1 VTSEATTTPASARVA
16 ARPRFSVAGKVALL
30 VGVHVVVTAGVAAA
44 ASLLLPQPVLVF
56 AAGASAGT
64 VLALLTVRRS
74 LASARRTL
82 TALSDGVRS
91 FRDTDFSMRL
101 AATRDDELGELVA
114 LYNEMGD
121 ALRAERHDIY
131 QRELLLDTVLQGAPV
146 GIILEDRNGRVVYGN
161 RAARDL
167 LGARARLEGRMMAD
181 VLSGCRRELREA
193 LAAPGDALFTVG
205 GEGEEET
212 YRTARRVFHL
222 NMQPNVL
229 HLVERLTPELRR
241 KEVEVWKRAIRVMS
255 HELNN
260 SLAPIRSLSHS
271 ARQAAGRPEHTA
283 LLEGILAT
291 IEERATHL
299 AAFLEGYARFARLP
313 QPRPEPVDWRQF
325 LESVH
330 AMSPFQLAAVP
341 PAEPGW
347 FDAVQMQQVLI
358 NLLKNAQES
367 GSPPQEIGVS
377 VHLTA
382 QAESVLRVVDR
393 GPGMDPSVMKR
404 ALLPFHSS
412 TKQAGSG
419 VGLALC
425 KEIVEAHGGGLRI
438 ENRTGGGLVV
448 TCWLPA
454 GPASRPAVP
463 LADGPGEEPR
473 R

>member
-1 VTSEATTTPASARVA
+1 
-16 ARPRFSVAGKVALL
+16 
-30 VGVHVVVTAGVAAA
+30 
-44 ASLLLPQPVLVF
+44 
-56 AAGASAGT
+56 
-64 VLALLTVRRS
+64 
-74 LASARRTL
+74 
-82 TALSDGVRS
+82 
-91 FRDTDFSMRL
+91 
-101 AATRDDELGELVA
+101 
-114 LYNEMGD
+114 MGD

-167 LGARARLEGRMMAD
+167 LGARARLEGRMIAE
-181 VLSGCRRELREA
+181 VLAGCRRELREA
-193 LAAPGDALFTVG
+193 LGLAGRRALHRRRRGRGGDLPDRPPRVPPQHAAERAPPRRAPDARAAAQG
-205 GEGEEET
+205 GGGLEAGHPRDEP
-212 YRTARRVFHL
+212 RAQQLARAHPLARR
-222 NMQPNVL
+222 
-229 HLVERLTPELRR
+229 TPRARR
-241 KEVEVWKRAIRVMS
+241 
-255 HELNN
+255 
-260 SLAPIRSLSHS
+260 P
-271 ARQAAGRPEHTA
+271 GGPEHTA

-367 GSPPQEIGVS
+367 GSPAREIGVS

-382 QAESVLRVVDR
+382 QGESVLRVVDR
-393 GPGMDPSVMKR
+393 GPGMDASVMKR

-454 GPASRPAVP
+454 GPAARPPGALSGEPRSGEPGAPGDAPPHTSGTSRGAPPFQEVPAPTNGRPAASHP
-463 LADGPGEEPR
+463 AEPKGGR
-473 R
+473 P

>member
-1 VTSEATTTPASARVA
+1 
-16 ARPRFSVAGKVALL
+16 
-30 VGVHVVVTAGVAAA
+30 
-44 ASLLLPQPVLVF
+44 
-56 AAGASAGT
+56 
-64 VLALLTVRRS
+64 
-74 LASARRTL
+74 
-82 TALSDGVRS
+82 
-91 FRDTDFSMRL
+91 
-101 AATRDDELGELVA
+101 
-114 LYNEMGD
+114 
-121 ALRAERHDIY
+121 
-131 QRELLLDTVLQGAPV
+131 
-146 GIILEDRNGRVVYGN
+146 
-161 RAARDL
+161 
-167 LGARARLEGRMMAD
+167 
-181 VLSGCRRELREA
+181 
-193 LAAPGDALFTVG
+193 
-205 GEGEEET
+205 
-212 YRTARRVFHL
+212 
-222 NMQPNVL
+222 
-229 HLVERLTPELRR
+229 
-241 KEVEVWKRAIRVMS
+241 MS

-330 AMSPFQLAAVP
+330 AMSPFQLAGVP
-341 PAEPGW
+341 PTEPGW

-367 GSPPQEIGVS
+367 GSPPREVGVS

-382 QAESVLRVVDR
+382 QGESVLRVVDR
-393 GPGMDPSVMKR
+393 GPGMDASVMKR

-425 KEIVEAHGGGLRI
+425 KEIVEAHGGGLRL

-448 TCWLPA
+448 TSWLPA
-454 GPASRPAVP
+454 GPAARPAP
-463 LADGPGEEPR
+463 ADAH
-473 R
+473 